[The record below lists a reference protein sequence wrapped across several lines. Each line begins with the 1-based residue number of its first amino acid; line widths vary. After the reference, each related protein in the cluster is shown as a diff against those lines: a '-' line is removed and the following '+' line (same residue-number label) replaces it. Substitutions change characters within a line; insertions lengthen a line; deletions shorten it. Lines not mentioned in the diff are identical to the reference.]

1 MKLARSNA
9 IISILSDEDL
19 TGKEGHFVRMSSN
32 TAIALIDHEM
42 SPPFGLLLTAGNVH
56 ERVTVAIS
64 AGGLAG
70 TVLVKLAG
78 TALLGRRLQLTADG
92 RVMTYDSEF
101 PRMVVGVA
109 LEGGVTGELIEA
121 VLSPPT
127 YTPAV

>member
-70 TVLVKLAG
+70 NVSNLTDEDAVMPLRYNGDKSGYARVLLFEPRKFW
-78 TALLGRRLQLTADG
+78 LTAG
-92 RVMTYDSEF
+92 LMF
-101 PRMVVGVA
+101 
-109 LEGGVTGELIEA
+109 
-121 VLSPPT
+121 
-127 YTPAV
+127 

>member
-42 SPPFGLLLTAGNVH
+42 SPPFGLLLTAGKVH

-78 TALLGRRLQLTADG
+78 TVFLGRRLQLTADG
-92 RVMTYDSEF
+92 RVMAYDSEF
-101 PRMVVGVA
+101 PRMVVGVS
-109 LEGGVTGELIEA
+109 LGGGVTGELIEA